1 MRTLLRAA
9 AFALPAIAIAA
20 ISAQAQDTPVSK
32 HENQEFSEYGF
43 EAMDVDGDGILTER
57 EFVAGAA
64 TSHGTSAERAR
75 ELFAEFAGEDGKLT
89 RVEFVTPLSE
99 DAT

>member
-1 MRTLLRAA
+1 MRTLLRTA

-20 ISAQAQDTPVSK
+20 ISAQAQDTTR
-32 HENQEFSEYGF
+32 HEDQEFSEYGF
-43 EAMDVDGDGILTER
+43 EYMDTDKNGVLSEA

-64 TSHGTSAERAR
+64 TSHGTSEERAR
-75 ELFAEFAGEDGKLT
+75 ELFAEFAGEDGQLT
-89 RVEFVTPLSE
+89 YVEFVTPLSE